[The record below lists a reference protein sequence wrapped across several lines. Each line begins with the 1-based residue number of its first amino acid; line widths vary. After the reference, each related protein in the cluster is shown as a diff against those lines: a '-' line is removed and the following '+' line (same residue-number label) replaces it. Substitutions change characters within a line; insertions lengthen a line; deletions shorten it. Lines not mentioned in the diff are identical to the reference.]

1 MHRAVLAVEVRRLSP
16 SAVRDDSEVISGM
29 NWDQLTLATIAT
41 SGSMT
46 NKAPAVAMA

>member
-1 MHRAVLAVEVRRLSP
+1 MLTVEVRRLSRVP
-16 SAVRDDSEVISGM
+16 RDDSEVMSGM

-46 NKAPAVAMA
+46 NTAPAAAMA